1 MLHKIIIKI
10 YVCLE
15 LTSSCILLFKGVSC
29 EPGEVVFGCVLDW
42 DFDKK
47 LVVVSLAPELVAE
60 RKAVEAHKRKQKKVE
75 LLKIVLTKLGN
86 TKVLDIRSVTSHTA
100 VTCVVTQHSLKV
112 VFMLHACRFCR
123 TFFFSSLDCW
133 QSVFL
138 SKFSEEY

>member
-1 MLHKIIIKI
+1 M
-10 YVCLE
+10 
-15 LTSSCILLFKGVSC
+15 
-29 EPGEVVFGCVLDW
+29 FGCVLDW

-47 LVVVSLAPELVAE
+47 LVVVSLAPELVAA
-60 RKAVEAHKRKQKKVE
+60 RRAVEAHKGKQKKVE

-112 VFMLHACRFCR
+112 LLMLHACRFCR

-138 SKFSEEY
+138 SKFSEEYEARRFSLKGNGTRHTIAPFSRLSTIPPFCFRDN